1 MSTVAGRVTLEESGP
16 RQQLDLN
23 LKNERRFSV
32 KTVFLLRHAKSSWDQ
47 PSLDDYDRPLAP
59 RGKKAAPRVGRYLAR
74 EGLTPDRVL
83 CSGARRA
90 MQTWNLVSEELPSDI
105 QLEVRDEIYHAS
117 PGNLMEL
124 IRALPDNEDSV
135 LLVGHNPSFES
146 LALQAAR
153 SGDDEAL
160 RSLAF
165 KYPTGALAILDF
177 DTSGWAKVEWGTGHL
192 RAFIRP
198 KTLE

>member
-1 MSTVAGRVTLEESGP
+1 M
-16 RQQLDLN
+16 
-23 LKNERRFSV
+23 

-47 PSLDDYDRPLAP
+47 PLLDDYDRPLAP
-59 RGKKAAPRVGRYLAR
+59 RGKKAAPRMGRFLAS
-74 EGLTPDRVL
+74 EGLIPDRVL
-83 CSGARRA
+83 CSGALRA
-90 MQTWNLVSEELPSDI
+90 IQTWNLVSEELPSEVHT
-105 QLEVRDEIYHAS
+105 EVRDEIYHAS

-124 IRALPDNEDSV
+124 IRALPNDEESV

-146 LALQAAR
+146 LALQATG

-177 DTSGWAKVEWGTGHL
+177 DAPDWADVEWGTGHL

-198 KTLE
+198 KALE